1 MLYSCFGCFFCFTFY
16 LRLVNLAITFKRQKR
31 TEFAEKTMELFL
43 AVFGA
48 LFSIMNPLG
57 TVPVFVGLTGEHSKK
72 ERSVTAFWTA
82 IDVLVILLLSFFAG
96 QYILSFFGISLNA
109 LKIAGGL
116 IITSSGFAL
125 LTGKFREH
133 KGMKR
138 KKVQEDIHTRDG
150 ISLTPLAIPMLAG
163 PGTISLLITYN
174 QEFTLTSEKLT
185 IVGAMLLA
193 AITIYVILKSAHLI
207 VKFLGASGIN
217 ALSRI
222 IGFIVIAIGVE
233 YIISSVVDIL
243 STIKI

>member
-1 MLYSCFGCFFCFTFY
+1 MD
-16 LRLVNLAITFKRQKR
+16 
-31 TEFAEKTMELFL
+31 LFL
-43 AVFGA
+43 ISFGA

-57 TVPVFVGLTGEHSKK
+57 TVPVFVGLTQENTKK
-72 ERSVTAFWTA
+72 ERAVTAFWTA

-96 QYILSFFGISLNA
+96 KYILSFFGISLNA

-116 IITSSGFAL
+116 IIASSGFAL

-138 KKVQEDIHTRDG
+138 EKVQKDIESRDA

-174 QEFTLTSEKLT
+174 QEYQSAVQIGT
-185 IVGAMLLA
+185 ILGAMVLVTV
-193 AITIYVILKSAHLI
+193 AIYLILKSAHFI

-233 YIISSVVDIL
+233 YILSSVIAVIGAIL
-243 STIKI
+243 